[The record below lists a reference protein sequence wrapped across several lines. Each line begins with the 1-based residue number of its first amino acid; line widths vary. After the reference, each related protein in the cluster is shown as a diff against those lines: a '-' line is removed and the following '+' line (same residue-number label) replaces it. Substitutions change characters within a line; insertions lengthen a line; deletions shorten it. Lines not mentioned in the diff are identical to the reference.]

1 MQPRAFHFPSPSTRL
16 VLAGVLIALAG
27 AFTLAQ
33 AQPAGGPPQGQHVP
47 GMRGHGMG
55 GGAMGGLM
63 TDRLLTSV
71 NASADQRS
79 RIEAIMKAARDDL
92 RSQRDAGRTLHQ
104 QMAALLAAPT
114 LDANAVEAL
123 RQQMQQQHDQ
133 ASRRMTQAM
142 LDAAAVLTPEQR
154 AQLAQKM
161 QQRRDMM
168 ERHQRERRALEPKS

>member
-1 MQPRAFHFPSPSTRL
+1 MPSGAQFFPSSAARL
-16 VLAGVLIALAG
+16 LIAGVLIALAG
-27 AFTLAQ
+27 AFTLAH
-33 AQPAGGPPQGQHVP
+33 AQPAGGP
-47 GMRGHGMG
+47 GHHMG
-55 GGAMGGLM
+55 GPRAGAAMGAMM
-63 TDRLLTSV
+63 SERLLASV
-71 NASADQRS
+71 DASADQRS

-92 RSQRDAGRTLHQ
+92 RAQRDAGRALHQ

-142 LDAAAVLTPEQR
+142 LDAAAVLTPQQR

-161 QQRRDMM
+161 QQRREMM